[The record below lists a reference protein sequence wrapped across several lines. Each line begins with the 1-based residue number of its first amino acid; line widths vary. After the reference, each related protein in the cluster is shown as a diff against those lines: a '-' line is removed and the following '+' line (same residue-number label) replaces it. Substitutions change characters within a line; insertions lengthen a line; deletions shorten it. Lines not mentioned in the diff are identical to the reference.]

1 MINRMKKLSVL
12 ALTDDV
18 GSLLRDLMW
27 LSSVQVEKQSGEAEE
42 KTLSP
47 LDCST
52 EKAELERRCAT
63 LDRAYRYLCPYRT
76 DKSKI
81 IPAAVSREAFE
92 TVSPESRQAETAAE
106 EAIRIERDI
115 REAEAEIVRLRS
127 ALDGLSVWETYD
139 LPLGYGGTDKSIV
152 VLGTVPAAVDRDRLI
167 TEADAACHGAVQIEF
182 LTKDNTGWYLSA
194 ICHRGEERA
203 LISVLASFGF
213 LRTSFP
219 ADAGTAKEEIERAER
234 GIAEQRDRIES
245 LTARTKELA
254 VYCAEMER
262 VYDRTASELETVCQK
277 EKLGSTEKTVL
288 LTGWVPEKRAE
299 RVEKVL
305 SAYVCAYDFS
315 DPEETD
321 DVPVQLQNNRFATPF
336 EAMVGLYSY
345 PKYGTFDPTFWS
357 AVFFSIFF
365 GLMNADVGY
374 GLVLTIGCL
383 VLSRVMHATGTM
395 KKFMQMFA
403 ISGIAGMVGGV
414 LFGGYFGDAPTVIAR
429 ELFGKE
435 FLIRP
440 ILFNPI
446 EDPITF
452 FILSLALGVVHLLL
466 GLGIKM
472 YMLWKNGE
480 VFSAIFDVGSW
491 FVIFGGA
498 GLYFLIGKAGM
509 IVALVGVAMIV
520 CTHGRDKKN
529 IFLKFFSGLLGMYDL
544 VSYMSDI
551 LSYSRILALGLSS
564 AVIAQVFNILSTIGG
579 RSPLTILLFPLVFV
593 FGHVLNLALGV
604 LGGFVH
610 SARLQYI
617 EFFGKFFEGGGRE
630 FRPFS
635 PSVKYTQL
643 DK

>member
-12 ALTDDV
+12 ALRDDA
-18 GSLLRDLMW
+18 GTLLRDLMW
-27 LSSVQVEKQSGEAEE
+27 LSAVEVEKQSPEGESKLLA
-42 KTLSP
+42 SP
-47 LDCST
+47 DCST

-76 DKSKI
+76 DKTKV
-81 IPAAVSREAFE
+81 IPGAVSREAFE
-92 TVSPESRQAETAAE
+92 AVSPESRQAEAAAE
-106 EAIRIERDI
+106 EAVRTEREI
-115 REAEAEIVRLRS
+115 REAEAEINRLRS
-127 ALDGLSVWETYD
+127 ALDGLSVWKSYD
-139 LPLGYGGTDKSIV
+139 LPLGYTGTDKALV
-152 VLGTVPAAVDRDRLI
+152 LLGTVPVSVNRDSVI
-167 TEADAACHGAVQIEF
+167 SEVDAACHGAAQIEF
-182 LTKDNTGWYLSA
+182 LTKDNTCWTLSA
-194 ICHRGEERA
+194 ICHRSEERSLSSA
-203 LISVLASFGF
+203 LAAFGF
-213 LRTSFP
+213 LRSSFP
-219 ADAGTAKEEIERAER
+219 AEAGTAAEEIERAER
-234 GIAEQRDRIES
+234 GVEEQQAKIER
-245 LTARTKELA
+245 LTARAKELA

-262 VYDRTASELETVCQK
+262 VYDRTESELETVCAK
-277 EKLGSTEKTVL
+277 EKLGATEKTVL
-288 LTGWVPEKRAE
+288 LTGWVPEKRAD
-299 RVEKVL
+299 RVEKAL
-305 SAYVCAYDFS
+305 SSYVCAYEFS

-321 DVPVQLQNNRFATPF
+321 DVPVQLQNNRFASPF

-374 GLVLTIGCL
+374 GLVLTVGCL
-383 VLSRVMHATGTM
+383 VLMKLMRATGTM
-395 KKFMQMFA
+395 KKFLQMFA
-403 ISGIAGMVGGV
+403 ISGVAGMVGGV
-414 LFGGYFGDAPTVIAR
+414 LFGGYFGDAPTVIAK
-429 ELFGKE
+429 ELFEKD
-435 FLIRP
+435 FAIAP
-440 ILFNPI
+440 VLFNPI

-498 GLYFLIGKAGM
+498 GLYFLVGKAGL
-509 IVALVGVAMIV
+509 IVALIGVAMIV

-529 IFLKFFSGLLGMYDL
+529 IFLKFFSGVLGMYDL

-579 RSPLTILLFPLVFV
+579 RSPLTIILFPLVFV

-610 SARLQYI
+610 AARLQYI
-617 EFFGKFFEGGGRE
+617 EFFGKFFESGGRE
-630 FRPFS
+630 FRPLS
-635 PSVKYTQL
+635 PAVKYTQL
-643 DK
+643 DQ